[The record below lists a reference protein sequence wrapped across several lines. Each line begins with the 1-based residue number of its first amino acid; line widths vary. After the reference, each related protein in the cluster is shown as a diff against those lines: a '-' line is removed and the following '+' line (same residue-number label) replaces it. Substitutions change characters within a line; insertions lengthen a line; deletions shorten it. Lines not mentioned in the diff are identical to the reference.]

1 MAASKQ
7 DAGVGR
13 GGDPDYTEHL
23 FAGQDPYLQKGS
35 SLYVRVRGAWRT
47 APPAAPSPR
56 LRGIPTP
63 RARGPQE
70 EMGKSYLPMNGEEN
84 NWNSPSGGPIPRLRR
99 VLPHE
104 WG

>member
-47 APPAAPSPR
+47 APPAAPSPAFGGSPR
-56 LRGIPTP
+56 LGRGVP
-63 RARGPQE
+63 RRKWGRAT
-70 EMGKSYLPMNGEEN
+70 
-84 NWNSPSGGPIPRLRR
+84 SPSGGPIPAFGGYFPMNGEEPP
-99 VLPHE
+99 PH
-104 WG
+104 